1 MSRLKHVNPRT
12 GNRILVV
19 RADRIGDVVLSI
31 PVLEVLRRHF
41 PKSHI
46 SVLVQEAVAP
56 LVRSLPYVDE
66 VIVYDPAGAHF
77 GVKGFFALFKELKSK
92 KFQTAVILQSQFKIG
107 LALLFSAIRLRVGPL
122 SSLHSFFFFNRGIR
136 QKRSLVEMHET
147 DYNLQLL
154 RRLGIRTL
162 GRVSV
167 PQVFLNEK
175 VRDQAFE
182 WLTERGWREGSRLVV
197 IHPGM
202 GGSALNW
209 PEAHYHELAKSL
221 LEEGIWVVVSGGTLD
236 RSVVTAFEKNAHSWP
251 QKYRERLLF
260 FNSSDPIDHL
270 GGLFSWGHVVV
281 APSTGPL
288 HLANALNIPTVSFYP
303 PIRVQSAL
311 RWGPYVSDN
320 TRVGVLVPDVYCG
333 EDFKCRGVVCNY
345 YPCMK
350 TVTVDQAFEEVMRLA
365 RVERATERKSK

>member
-1 MSRLKHVNPRT
+1 M
-12 GNRILVV
+12 V
-19 RADRIGDVVLSI
+19 RADRIGDVILST

-46 SVLVQEAVAP
+46 SVLVQEPVAP
-56 LVRSLPYVDE
+56 LMRALPHVDE
-66 VIVYDPAGAHF
+66 VIIYEPMGRHLGF
-77 GVKGFFALFKELKSK
+77 KGFFVLLKELKGR
-92 KFQTAVILQSQFKIG
+92 KFETAIILQSQFKIG
-107 LALLFSAIRLRVGPL
+107 WVLLLSRIRQRVGPL
-122 SSLHSFFFFNRGIR
+122 SKLYSYFFYNRGVR

-154 RRLGIRTL
+154 RRIGIRTL

-167 PQVFLNEK
+167 PQVFLSES
-175 VRDQAFE
+175 VCEQALQ

-209 PEAHYHELAKSL
+209 PENHYQELAKSL
-221 LEEGIWVVVSGGTLD
+221 LEEGLWVVVSGGVMD
-236 RSVVTAFEKNAHSWP
+236 RPLVAAFEKSTHSWP
-251 QKYRERLLF
+251 QELRARLLF

-270 GGLFSWGHVVV
+270 GGLFSWAQVVV

-288 HLANALNIPTVSFYP
+288 HLANALKIPTVSFYP

-311 RWGPYVSDN
+311 RWGPYVSDDR
-320 TRVGVLVPDVYCG
+320 RVGILVPDVYCG
-333 EDFKCRGVVCNY
+333 EDFKCRGAVCNY

-350 TVTVDQAFEEVMRLA
+350 TITVEQAFEEVMRLLSA
-365 RVERATERKSK
+365 NDRTTERN